1 MFWDNWAYRGMKW
14 WLKIIKIHLFG
25 VIDSDKFADLSCLTY
40 KIYENGLGF
49 IGSAVSTF
57 A

>member
-1 MFWDNWAYRGMKW
+1 MKW